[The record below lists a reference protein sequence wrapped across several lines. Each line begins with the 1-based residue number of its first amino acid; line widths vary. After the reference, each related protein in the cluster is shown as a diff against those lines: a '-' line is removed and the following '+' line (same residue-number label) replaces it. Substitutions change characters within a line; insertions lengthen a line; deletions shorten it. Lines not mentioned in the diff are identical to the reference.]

1 MKRRLSY
8 VISADCDGLMI
19 KAFLKR
25 KGYSSSV
32 LTMLKKEED
41 GVVLNGER
49 VFVTRMLSVGD
60 RLDICMTDSDTSAE
74 PEPIEVPILF
84 EDEDIVVYDKPA
96 DMAVHPTKK
105 IQSGTL
111 ANSFYHHIK
120 EGAGVFRPVYRLD
133 KGTSGIVVVAK
144 NKLAA
149 HLLGGN
155 IEKEYLCICEGELA
169 ESGTFEGAIGL
180 SDNSKL
186 KRQVRADGDSAVT
199 HFERVSSSGGFSLA
213 RVWLE
218 TGRTHQI
225 RVHFADDGHAL
236 VGDFL
241 YGREYDEMPRHAL
254 HCGLVRFRHPITEQ
268 KMAFSTDLPEDMK
281 KFIEKIGL
289 YL

>member
-8 VISADCDGLMI
+8 VIGEDNDGLMI

-41 GVVLNGER
+41 GVLLNGEPA
-49 VFVTRMLSVGD
+49 FVTRLLTAGD
-60 RLDICMTDSDTSAE
+60 RLDICMTDNDVSAE
-74 PEPIEVPILF
+74 AEPIEVTVLF
-84 EDEDIVVYDKPA
+84 EDDDVIVYDKPA
-96 DMAVHPTKK
+96 DMVVHPTKK

-111 ANSFYHHIK
+111 ANSFYHHVK

-155 IEKEYLCICEGELA
+155 IAKEYICICEGELA
-169 ESGTFEGAIGL
+169 EKGTFLGAIGL

-186 KRQVRADGDSAVT
+186 KREVRADGDRAVT
-199 HFERVSSSGGFSLA
+199 HFERLGVSKGFSVA

-225 RVHFADDGHAL
+225 RVHFSNDGHAL

-241 YGREYDEMPRHAL
+241 YGREYDQLPRHAL
-254 HCGLVRFRHPITEQ
+254 HCGFVRFRHPITEEE
-268 KMAFSTDLPEDMK
+268 MTFSTDLPEDMK
-281 KFIEKIGL
+281 KFKQKIGL

>member
-1 MKRRLSY
+1 MKRALSY
-8 VISADCDGLMI
+8 LIGNEHDGMMI

-32 LTMLKKEED
+32 LTMLKKEDD
-41 GVVLNGER
+41 GIVLNGQPA
-49 VFVTRMLSVGD
+49 FVTRVVAVGD
-60 RLDICMTDSDTSAE
+60 RLDICMTDTDTSAQ

-96 DMAVHPTKK
+96 DMVVHPTKK

-111 ANSFYHHIK
+111 ANSFYYHIK

-133 KGTSGIVVVAK
+133 KGTSGIVIVAK

-149 HLLGGN
+149 HLLNGR
-155 IEKEYLCICEGELA
+155 IKKEYICICEGELR
-169 ESGTFEGAIGL
+169 EKGTFDGAIGL
-180 SDNSKL
+180 SDLSKL
-186 KRQVRADGDSAVT
+186 KREVRDDGDSAVT
-199 HFERVSSSGGFSLA
+199 HFERLSAANGLSAA

-225 RVHFADDGHAL
+225 RVHFADGGHAL

-241 YGREYDEMPRHAL
+241 YGKESDALPRHAL
-254 HCGLVRFRHPITEQ
+254 HCSYVRFTHPITDKQVVIHSE
-268 KMAFSTDLPEDMK
+268 LPDDMK
-281 KFIEKIGL
+281 KFMQKMGL